1 MDLTRDPSDVVTSA
15 PATVAAWDWEA
26 ARAFCVRAARRYV
39 DATAAEDVAHEA
51 LTRAW
56 RNRHACRQPDHP
68 WPWLARILHNE
79 AMRYLNRAPDCD
91 VEAEPACAGGCDEVL
106 ERLSVRA
113 IVRTLPEGDRVV
125 LRLHYELD
133 LSVTSMARLLD
144 VSEGAVKVRL
154 HRARARL
161 RATLGQ
167 P

>member
-1 MDLTRDPSDVVTSA
+1 VK
-15 PATVAAWDWEA
+15 
-26 ARAFCVRAARRYV
+26 AARRYV

-51 LTRAW
+51 LMRAW

-79 AMRYLNRAPDCD
+79 AMRYLNRAPDCEI
-91 VEAEPACAGGCDEVL
+91 EAQAACSDRCLDEVL
-106 ERLSVRA
+106 ERLTVGA
-113 IVRTLPEGDRVV
+113 LVRTLPEGDRVV

-133 LSVTSMARLLD
+133 LSLTSIAGVLD

-161 RATLGQ
+161 RTAMGNVPRDLA
-167 P
+167 PCRHR